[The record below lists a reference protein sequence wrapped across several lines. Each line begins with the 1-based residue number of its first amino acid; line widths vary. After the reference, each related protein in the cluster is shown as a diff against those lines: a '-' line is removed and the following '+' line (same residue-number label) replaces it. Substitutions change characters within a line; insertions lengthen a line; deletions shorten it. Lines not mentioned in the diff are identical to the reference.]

1 MPFNQ
6 TAFETDRTTSTEMA
20 ALLREKRISSG
31 YSLDE
36 MSLVT
41 GLTASEIADVE
52 RGIISRSADLAR
64 LVGAARKLRR

>member
-1 MPFNQ
+1 
-6 TAFETDRTTSTEMA
+6 MA